1 MVDESSNADAVAKEE
16 ANIPAHELF
25 KNKPA
30 WQRLLVMVGGVLV
43 NFLVAL
49 FIYAMLLW
57 VNGEQRIPLKG
68 ITHGMSFNT
77 EAKKLGF
84 QDGDLITGVDEKTYT
99 YLDHVAM
106 LRDLGDAHTVHVLR
120 NGKNVDINIDGQFD
134 LLKALKQQPPFVALT
149 LPSIVDSVL
158 AESPAKAAGLQKG
171 DTIIAMNGR
180 EVSTWNEN

>member
-1 MVDESSNADAVAKEE
+1 MEVFLIKALQLILSISILVVLHEGGHFFFAKVFGIRVHRFSLFFDFWKGGKKKALKLGRWGKTDFVIGWLPFGGYVEIAGMVDESSNADAVAKEE

-84 QDGDLITGVDEKTYT
+84 QDGDLITGVD
-99 YLDHVAM
+99 LSLIH
-106 LRDLGDAHTVHVLR
+106 
-120 NGKNVDINIDGQFD
+120 I
-134 LLKALKQQPPFVALT
+134 
-149 LPSIVDSVL
+149 
-158 AESPAKAAGLQKG
+158 
-171 DTIIAMNGR
+171 
-180 EVSTWNEN
+180 